1 MSETV
6 LHGEELPA
14 SGRFARWHELADRS
28 LMPTVV
34 HNDHE
39 TDFHATMRVLD
50 LGSTQVYA
58 VTCRSLRSRRTSA
71 QVRGSDP
78 ETYCLSLTRRGT
90 TQITQF
96 GRQATAGPGD
106 MAFYDNSHPC
116 HGEIVADETGGF
128 EGLVLQV
135 PKAALPLPADAL
147 TSLAS
152 VSLPAR
158 DGVGA
163 LLHRYLEELTRHASG
178 YTAADAARLSAVT
191 VALFTAMC
199 AHHLEVAET
208 LPPETHRQ
216 VLKTRIHAFIQHNLG
231 DPALCAD
238 TIAVA
243 HQISVRHLY
252 NLFEEQ
258 GLTVAAWI
266 RRCRLER
273 CRHDLADP
281 AQRSLPIHAIA
292 TRWGFASSAHFS
304 RTFRAAYG
312 LSPAG
317 YRSSREWV
325 WQGRDRRKGR
335 RPLSPPENATSREAV
350 QNPSTIGAAAVND
363 IPVISRQTSPRLLL
377 DKEQG
382 TQETSPTGS

>member
-1 MSETV
+1 MNETV
-6 LHGEELPA
+6 FHSEDLSAPD
-14 SGRFARWHELADRS
+14 RFARWHELTDQS

-34 HNDHE
+34 HSDHE
-39 TDFHATMRVLD
+39 ADFHTTMRVLD
-50 LGSTQVYA
+50 LGSTQVYT
-58 VTCRSLRSRRTSA
+58 VTCPSLRSRRTSA

-78 ETYCLSLTRRGT
+78 ETYCLSLARRGT
-90 TQITQF
+90 MRITQF

-135 PKAALPLPADAL
+135 PKAELSLPADVF

-152 VSLPAR
+152 VSLPSQ

-163 LLHRYLEELTRHASG
+163 LLHRYLEELMRNSSG
-178 YTAADAARLSAVT
+178 YTAADASRLSAVT

-199 AHHLEVAET
+199 AHHLETTET
-208 LPPETHRQ
+208 LPPETRRQ

-231 DPALCAD
+231 DPALCAEA
-238 TIAVA
+238 IAVA
-243 HQISVRHLY
+243 HRISVRHLY
-252 NLFEEQ
+252 HLFEEQ

-281 AQRSLPIHAIA
+281 AQRFLPVHAIA
-292 TRWGFASSAHFS
+292 ARWGFASNAHFS
-304 RTFRAAYG
+304 RVFRAAYG

-325 WQGRDRRKGR
+325 WRGRDRRRGGG
-335 RPLSPPENATSREAV
+335 PLPPPENAFSREAV
-350 QNPSTIGAAAVND
+350 QKSSTTGTEAVND
-363 IPVISRQTSPRLLL
+363 ILTIS
-377 DKEQG
+377 
-382 TQETSPTGS
+382 

>member
-1 MSETV
+1 MNEAVSRSED
-6 LHGEELPA
+6 LPA
-14 SGRFARWHELADRS
+14 SDRFGRWHETADRS

-34 HNDHE
+34 HSDHE
-39 TDFHATMRVLD
+39 ADFRATMRVLD

-58 VTCRSLRSRRTSA
+58 VTCPSLRSRRTSA

-78 ETYCLSLTRRGT
+78 ETYCLSLSRRGT

-106 MAFYDNSHPC
+106 MVFYDNSHPC
-116 HGEIVADETGGF
+116 HGEIVADETGSF

-135 PKAALPLPADAL
+135 PKAALSLPADAL

-152 VSLPAR
+152 VSLPSR

-163 LLHRYLEELTRHASG
+163 LLHRYLEELMRNASG
-178 YTAADAARLSAVT
+178 YTMADASRLSAVT

-199 AHHLEVAET
+199 AHHLEATEA

-216 VLKTRIHAFIQHNLG
+216 VLKTRIHAFIQRSLS
-231 DPALCAD
+231 DPALCAE
-238 TIAVA
+238 TVAAA

-252 NLFEEQ
+252 HLFEEQ

-292 TRWGFASSAHFS
+292 ARWGFASNAHFS

-325 WQGRDRRKGR
+325 WHGRDRRGGG
-335 RPLSPPENATSREAV
+335 RPLPPPESVFSREAGREISV
-350 QNPSTIGAAAVND
+350 TGAAAVND
-363 IPVISRQTSPRLLL
+363 IPAISRQTNHKLFPS
-377 DKEQG
+377 EGQG
-382 TQETSPTGS
+382 TQEAGPVGS